1 MVLRDTLLYL
11 AQNNNVRHFVVSNRA
26 ARGLSHRFVAG
37 ETLDEAMQVTRNL
50 NQKKL
55 HVSLDHLGENV
66 SDERE
71 ARAAAQDFVASLQA
85 IKQQDADANISIKL
99 TALGLDIAQEVCEQ
113 NVRDILT
120 RAQQYPIFVRI
131 DMEGSAYTERT
142 MDMTLRM
149 HEQFEHVGTVMQSC
163 MYRSRKDV
171 EQLIARGVR
180 VRLVKGAY
188 REPKTVAFQNKSEVD
203 HNYVQLMMVLLLR
216 GNYPAI
222 ATHDEAIINA
232 TCKYARE
239 HGIGKEAFEF
249 QMLYGIRRD
258 LQEKLVNQGY
268 NVRVYVPYGSQWYP
282 YLMRRMA
289 ERPANLMF
297 VMSNAMR

>member
-37 ETLDEAMQVTRNL
+37 ETLDEAMQVTSNL

-188 REPKTVAFQNKSEVD
+188 KEPKTVAFQNKSEVD
-203 HNYVQLMMVLLLR
+203 HNYVQLMMMLLLR

-258 LQEKLVNQGY
+258 LQEKLVNQDY

>member
-11 AQNNNVRHFVVSNRA
+11 AQNDNVRHFVISNRA

-37 ETLDEAMQVTRNL
+37 EALDEAIQVTREL
-50 NQKKL
+50 NQMGL
-55 HVSLDHLGENV
+55 RVSLDHLGENV

-71 ARAAAQDFVASLQA
+71 ARSAAQDFVASLQA
-85 IKQQDADANISIKL
+85 IKQHGVDANISIKL
-99 TALGLDIAQEVCEQ
+99 TALGLDIEQEVCEQ

-120 RAQQYPIFVRI
+120 HAQCYPIFVRI

-142 MDMTLRM
+142 IDMTLRM

-163 MYRSRKDV
+163 LYRSRKDL
-171 EQLIARGVR
+171 EQLVAHGVR

-188 REPKTVAFQNKSEVD
+188 KELKTVAFQNKSEVD
-203 HNYVQLMMVLLLR
+203 HNYVQLMMMLLLR

-222 ATHDEAIINA
+222 ATHDEAIVNA

-289 ERPANLMF
+289 ERPANLVF